1 MGMKKTKKSE
11 RKRAVKFYRAL
22 KRYIYRCSD
31 TYARECAGIPAEKT
45 GGYTV
50 TLSIKVP
57 SGMSLDA
64 ILEDL
69 GQELD
74 EKFRYHPKKYK
85 PGIYVRYVK
94 TNITRC
100 QENDRGEGGGN

>member
-1 MGMKKTKKSE
+1 MGMKKTKKAE

-22 KRYIYRCSD
+22 KGYLYRCSD
-31 TYARECAGIPAEKT
+31 TYARECARIPAEKT

-57 SGMSLDA
+57 SGMCLDT
-64 ILEDL
+64 ILEQL

-74 EKFRYHPKKYK
+74 EKFKYHPKKYK
-85 PGIYVRYVK
+85 PGIYARYVE
-94 TNITRC
+94 TDIT
-100 QENDRGEGGGN
+100 